1 MFMLYENIMQWTDAE
16 PHAVLYIGK
25 EGLEQFKR
33 DTFSPLTQFEGVL
46 FEVRG
51 DSYRE
56 RKESVR
62 DIAIEFSNIAN
73 CGGLTW
79 SDLNILSDW
88 FYRYGKRYGLLTEF
102 RENGL
107 C

>member
-1 MFMLYENIMQWTDAE
+1 MFMLYENIRQWNEAE
-16 PHAVLYIGK
+16 PTAKLYLGR
-25 EGLEQFKR
+25 EGVDQFR
-33 DTFSPLTQFEGVL
+33 ADTFSPLTDFEGVL

-51 DSYRE
+51 DTYRE
-56 RKESVR
+56 RKECVQTIAVR
-62 DIAIEFSNIAN
+62 FSNIAN
-73 CGGLTW
+73 CNGLYW
-79 SDLNILSDW
+79 SDLQIISEW